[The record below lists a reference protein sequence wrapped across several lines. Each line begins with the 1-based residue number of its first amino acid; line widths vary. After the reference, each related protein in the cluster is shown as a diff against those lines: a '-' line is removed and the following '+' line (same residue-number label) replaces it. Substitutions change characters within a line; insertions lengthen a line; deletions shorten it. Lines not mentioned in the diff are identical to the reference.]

1 MRHRN
6 PTIDGASRDVAGRRR
21 VFQTPAAVKPEA
33 VKALSTLDKR
43 GLTDAL
49 KAQARQLGFQLV
61 GVAPAVAMPSY
72 QRLVQWVQQGCCG
85 PLHYFPAR
93 LAAYRHPQHLLPG
106 VRSILM
112 LGLGYR
118 TVEPAPPGP
127 GQGTVARYAW
137 GADYHRVIRAR
148 LRRLADFHRRMLPGA
163 SVRGVVDTAP
173 LAEKV
178 FGWLAGLG
186 RIGRNTTL
194 INDQHGSWF
203 FLAALLT
210 SAELEYDVPQQ
221 GDPCGGCRAC
231 IEACPTGALVEPY
244 MLDARSCLSC
254 LTIEQRGPIPLPL
267 REKLGWRVFGC
278 DTCQEVCPWNK
289 TAACSAEAA
298 FRPLPGNNPL
308 ELKELLTL
316 TEAAF
321 ADRFRQT
328 VLLRAGR
335 SGLLRNAAIV
345 LGNQAAEDAL
355 PLLQLAADDPERIVA
370 EAAQWAVG
378 VLKTTGR
385 TGAHPVQAS
394 SGTQNSADRTD

>member
-1 MRHRN
+1 
-6 PTIDGASRDVAGRRR
+6 
-21 VFQTPAAVKPEA
+21 
-33 VKALSTLDKR
+33 LDKR

-49 KAQARQLGFQLV
+49 KAEAHQLGFQLV
-61 GVAPAVAMPSY
+61 GAAPAVAMPSY
-72 QRLVQWVQQGCCG
+72 QRLVQWVQRGYFG
-85 PLHYFPAR
+85 PLHYAAAR

-112 LGLGYR
+112 LGLSYR
-118 TVEPAPPGP
+118 TVEPAPPGA
-127 GQGTVARYAW
+127 GQGSVARYAW
-137 GADYHRVIRAR
+137 GVDYHRVIRAR
-148 LRRLADFHRRMLPGA
+148 LRRLADFHRRMLPSAG
-163 SVRGVVDTAP
+163 VRGVVDTAP

-194 INDQHGSWF
+194 INDQYGSWF
-203 FLAALLT
+203 FLGALLT

-221 GDPCGGCRAC
+221 GDPCGRCRAC

-244 MLDARSCLSC
+244 VLDARSCLSC

-267 REKLGWRVFGC
+267 RGKLGLRVFGC

-289 TAACSAEAA
+289 TAACSAEPA

-308 ELKELLTL
+308 ELKEVLTL
-316 TEAAF
+316 NEAAF
-321 ADRFRQT
+321 ANRFRRT

-345 LGNQAAEDAL
+345 LGNQAAEDVL
-355 PLLQLAADDPERIVA
+355 PVLRLAADDPDPVVA
-370 EAAQWAVG
+370 EAARWAIG
-378 VLKTTGR
+378 KSQTADR
-385 TGAHPVQAS
+385 AGAHPAQAS
-394 SGTQNSADRTD
+394 SGTHSSADRTD